1 MIKKKNKLIN
11 LVLVTSIVTTSIV
24 AVSCK
29 KEQNESDISPF
40 PPIKVISYDVNDLK
54 FKNVKETSVEI
65 EVGFNLN
72 IEKDITFSF
81 VLKNLDNSETKEYY
95 VTPKAIENKRE
106 FKIENLEENTNYKL
120 ISIDAN
126 KPNSDISISISPIKE
141 EINTIFRTKNSKILD
156 ENEQEIMK
164 SVDELGNSL
173 NVIDFYKTYDASSFY
188 ERFKNNDA
196 ESLSSSISLPY
207 DIRHKF
213 SKIIATFSKEISDVK
228 NNVGIIDNV
237 KISFYT
243 EKNNKKDIF
252 VSLKGFSY
260 FQNKNTEKDAE
271 KENFLRAK
279 ELSAEIKELYPSLI
293 ASLLLYNENR
303 ESFQDIENQPKSENE
318 TILNYEFLVS
328 GTNAKDLF
336 RNPKIKLN
344 PSLITK
350 FLERKIENNNNPKFH
365 YEVLGVKADDLAGTL
380 DIEVGIY
387 NRDEEE
393 VNASVPR
400 YLKIFSF
407 SGLRKHNINE
417 KGNVDNELFNFS
429 INKEKFSEY
438 LSKLKVKSLLEEES
452 KNLNNTKTKVNV
464 NSLIKN
470 ANLFE
475 RIKNYVINNLLVKI
489 KDSNSSKTYEWKY
502 DFLPLNS
509 LISRNDRL
517 TAYPFVTIIN
527 NSNFDNINFYLNK
540 KENNE
545 YELSLELNA
554 QFPLYKAE
562 RIQDI
567 NSFDSFSDK
576 NLVYT
581 GEIFKVNID
590 ELKSTNKSK

>member
-11 LVLVTSIVTTSIV
+11 LVLATSIVTTSIV

-40 PPIKVISYDVNDLK
+40 TPIKVISYDVNDLK

-72 IEKDITFSF
+72 VEKDVTFSF
-81 VLKNLDNSETKEYY
+81 VLKNLDTSETREYY

-120 ISIDAN
+120 ISIGAN

-164 SVDELGNSL
+164 SIDQLGNSL
-173 NVIDFYKTYDASSFY
+173 NVIDFYKTYDSSSFY
-188 ERFKNNDA
+188 ERFKNNDT

-260 FQNKNTEKDAE
+260 FQNKNTEKDTE

-350 FLERKIENNNNPKFH
+350 FLERNIENNNNPKFH

>member
-11 LVLVTSIVTTSIV
+11 LVLATSIVTTSIV

-40 PPIKVISYDVNDLK
+40 TPIKVISYDVNDLK

-72 IEKDITFSF
+72 VEKDVTFSF
-81 VLKNLDNSETKEYY
+81 VLKNLDTSETREYY

-120 ISIDAN
+120 ISIGAN

-164 SVDELGNSL
+164 SIDQLGNSL
-173 NVIDFYKTYDASSFY
+173 NVIDFYKTYDSSSFY
-188 ERFKNNDA
+188 ERFKNNDT

-260 FQNKNTEKDAE
+260 FQNKNTEKDTE
-271 KENFLRAK
+271 KENFLRTK
-279 ELSAEIKELYPSLI
+279 ELSSEIKELYPSLI

-336 RNPKIKLN
+336 RNSKIKLN

-350 FLERKIENNNNPKFH
+350 FLERNIENNNNPKFH
-365 YEVLGVKADDLAGTL
+365 YEVLGVKADDLEGTL

-407 SGLRKHNINE
+407 SGLRKHNLNE